1 MEKWKDLMN
10 LDGIIIDRS
19 KQSIIIFSTKLY
31 ILKNNNFYCF
41 KKFKRFKYYQLFY
54 ELWCMFRW
62 KTKSKVEKIL
72 KFVEHLQ
79 KIYIYLPLR
88 GLKRLKSK
96 IYELKIWFFNTESTP
111 WSYLVF
117 HSFLTFC
124 NFQHFL
130 LLIILI
136 IILRS
141 GAVASRRP
149 HTKVVARCALRTSG
163 GTGHIQS
170 LYF

>member
-1 MEKWKDLMN
+1 
-10 LDGIIIDRS
+10 
-19 KQSIIIFSTKLY
+19 
-31 ILKNNNFYCF
+31 
-41 KKFKRFKYYQLFY
+41 
-54 ELWCMFRW
+54 MFRW
-62 KTKSKVEKIL
+62 KTKSKVDKIL

-149 HTKVVARCALRTSG
+149 HTKVVARCALRTGS

-170 LYF
+170 LYFFKKIYYQCLYWIMKGQSEDHIQYIELNSNMSRIPHLYPKSKSIRVLSLI